1 MLKLPKQHIF
11 LFKTALL
18 FLFFWASFTL
28 NAQNFLIHKVEEGQ
42 TLRDIAKIYQVAPS
56 DIIKVNSELNSG
68 THLTPGQKLLIPNKE
83 AVVQKKVDSI
93 VLGDKVI
100 DYKYHTVGEN
110 ETLFSLS
117 KQYNSKIEDIVK
129 LNQVEGY
136 DIKLGQIL
144 IIPIFADKNA
154 PKQIDTSK
162 YTFYTVQPKQGKWR
176 VAYDHGITIDELERL
191 NPEIKNETLK
201 IGQKL
206 VVPKFITSK
215 EPVRD
220 NLHFYYHDVQP
231 KETLYSLSKQYNV
244 SIEAIKSAN
253 PEILTEGL
261 KFGQT
266 IKIPKKSINT
276 QVADQTGTSDNPEG
290 EKNDGVDKNSN
301 GLETNP
307 FSNIAN
313 DVKNIDEVINKPL
326 KINLLDSIRLDR
338 DYHLA
343 ILLPFKLKKIH
354 LESEDEEKACQNL
367 TSNKILN
374 YYSGIKLAI
383 DSLKQ
388 LGLNVHYDVFDT
400 QASPYVTG
408 KILEITDLSDY
419 DFVIGPIKK
428 DNIDKVAHFLE
439 YDNTPIV
446 VHNYKGENK
455 YRNLIVTTSKIADMQ
470 NHMIQY
476 IKENAGGKT
485 VNIIYDPRKK
495 ELADTLEVQL
505 GVPVIKIA
513 GKKTKKGYSI
523 YANDIKNAINGN
535 NQNFVIL
542 LSDDDSFIFTVLST
556 LNSINKNHNIT
567 LFTLDDKKLYEDAAN
582 DRMNIFLSNLNY
594 HFPAKMQRLI
604 NPDLARAYKERYNT
618 LPDFV
623 AVNGFDTTFDLLV
636 RAANADNLFE
646 GLQKIGRT
654 EQTSKVYLYRHAPDS
669 GFENQGSII
678 LKISPDLQ
686 LQIVE

>member
-1 MLKLPKQHIF
+1 MLKLSGRHFFVSNIF
-11 LFKTALL
+11 LF
-18 FLFFWASFTL
+18 FLIFWASMTL
-28 NAQNFLIHKVEEGQ
+28 NAQNYIIHKVEKGQ

-56 DIIKVNSELNSG
+56 DIIRVNSELNSG
-68 THLTPGQKLLIPNKE
+68 NDLKPGQKLLIPNNE
-83 AVVQKKVDSI
+83 ILNQKKDTI
-93 VLGDKVI
+93 VLADRVI

-117 KQYNSKIEDIVK
+117 KRYHSKIEDIVK

-162 YTFYTVQPKQGKWR
+162 YTFYIVQPKQGKWR
-176 VAYDHGITIDELERL
+176 VAYDHGITMDELERL

-201 IGQKL
+201 VGQKL
-206 VVPKFITSK
+206 VVPKFITTK

-220 NLHFYYHDVQP
+220 TEHYYYHDVQP

-244 SIEAIKSAN
+244 SIEQIKAAN
-253 PEILTEGL
+253 PDLLAEGL

-266 IKIPKKSINT
+266 IKIPKKTAGNQDDFDKKIDDLTVIPHHNS
-276 QVADQTGTSDNPEG
+276 
-290 EKNDGVDKNSN
+290 EKKDSLNNNQAIS
-301 GLETNP
+301 
-307 FSNIAN
+307 
-313 DVKNIDEVINKPL
+313 KPI
-326 KINLLDSIRLDR
+326 KINLLDSMQLDKNYR
-338 DYHLA
+338 VA
-343 ILLPFKLKKIH
+343 VLLPFKLRDLKPNH
-354 LESEDEEKACQNL
+354 ENYCQNL
-367 TSNKILN
+367 TANKILN

-388 LGLNVHYDVFDT
+388 LGLKVHYDVFDT

-419 DFVIGPIKK
+419 DFVIGPVKK

-439 YDNTPIV
+439 FDNTPIA
-446 VHNYKGENK
+446 VHNYKGDNK
-455 YRNLIVTTSKIADMQ
+455 YRNLIVTTSRNNDLSH
-470 NHMIQY
+470 HMIQY
-476 IKENAGGKT
+476 IKENAAGK
-485 VNIIYDPRKK
+485 VVDIIYDPRKK
-495 ELADTLEVQL
+495 ALADTLEVQL
-505 GVPVIKIA
+505 GLPVIKIA

-523 YANDIKNAINGN
+523 YANDIKNAINKN
-535 NQNFVIL
+535 KENFVIL

-556 LNSINKNHNIT
+556 LNSLNKNHNIT
-567 LFTLDDKKLYEDAAN
+567 LFTLNDKKLYEDAAN
-582 DRMNIFLSNLNY
+582 DRMNIFLANLNY
-594 HFPAKMQRLI
+594 HFPAKMQRVI
-604 NPDLARAYKERYNT
+604 NPVFAKVYKKRYKT
-618 LPDFV
+618 MPDFT

-654 EQTSKVYLYRHAPDS
+654 AQTSKVYLYRHSPKT
-669 GFENQGSII
+669 GFKNQGSVI
-678 LKISPDLQ
+678 LKITSGLQ
-686 LQIVE
+686 LHIVE